1 MSGAFYIGA
10 VAMNTQQRALDILA
24 NNIANMNTT
33 AFKRS
38 QVRFSDVVA
47 SGTGDD
53 PVAADLSTAQ
63 DALSGV
69 RFDQAFMIDDQ
80 GEIETTGHPLDLAID
95 GAGFIELLGPDGQS
109 YLWRGGTLKVDAD
122 GLLSAANGMPLRAN
136 IRIPSDAQS
145 LEIGR
150 DGTVRAVMP
159 DSTDPVEIGQIDV
172 VKPEDAT
179 ALERL
184 DGGLYRVSD
193 GAGLHDAQPGEDGTG
208 MLVQGAIERSNVQLT
223 DEMVA
228 LMLVQRAYSAS
239 AQILQAADG
248 MMRIANELRG

>member
-10 VAMNTQQRALDILA
+10 VAMDSQQRALDILA
-24 NNIANMNTT
+24 NNIANINTP

-47 SGTGDD
+47 TATGSDVV
-53 PVAADLSTAQ
+53 PANLSAVQ

-69 RFDQAFMIDDQ
+69 RFDQAFMIDDP
-80 GEIETTGHPLDLAID
+80 GEIENTNRPLDLAID

-109 YLWRGGTLKVDAD
+109 FLWRGGTLKVNAD
-122 GLLSAANGMPLRAN
+122 GLLCAANGMPLRAN
-136 IRIPSDAQS
+136 ITVPSDAQS
-145 LEIGR
+145 VEIAR
-150 DGTVRAVMP
+150 DGVVRAVTP
-159 DSTDPVEIGQIDV
+159 DSSDPVEIGRIDV
-172 VKPEDAT
+172 ARPEDTT

-184 DGGLYRVSD
+184 DGGLYRLAD
-193 GAGLHDAQPGEDGTG
+193 GTALRDAQPGEDGTG

-239 AQILQAADG
+239 AQVLQAADG